1 MDMKGF
7 ISFCN
12 QRDLE
17 VLLGIAR
24 PGSVCLWADMDYEEV
39 GERGWFGLCV
49 DDEDLEDDLLER
61 ELRLRE
67 TYPGVLP
74 ANLQISRRIHNAGS
88 DQQELHLL
96 IGDVD
101 PATGIAPDPRL
112 ETINKRWV
120 RIERVPLQWEMTDI

>member
-1 MDMKGF
+1 
-7 ISFCN
+7 
-12 QRDLE
+12 
-17 VLLGIAR
+17 
-24 PGSVCLWADMDYEEV
+24 MDYEEV